1 MLLGNMVCQFGQGF
15 GRPNAYANRNTGP
28 RDDTLTH
35 MVTRLFQVWHAR
47 EIDKALIDGIDLMPW
62 RVVTQNR
69 HHPVGHVGIERVVRT
84 QSQDAV
90 FLR

>member
-1 MLLGNMVCQFGQGF
+1 MLLGDMVRQFGQGF
-15 GRPNAYANRNTGP
+15 GRSYAYTNRNTGP
-28 RDDTLTH
+28 RDDTLAH
-35 MVTRLFQVWHAR
+35 LVTRLFQVWRAR
-47 EIDKALIDGIDLMPW
+47 EVDKAFIDGINLMPW
-62 RVVTQNR
+62 RKAAQNR

>member
-1 MLLGNMVCQFGQGF
+1 MLLGNMVRQFGQGF
-15 GRPNAYANRNTGP
+15 GRTNTNADRNTSP
-28 RDDTLTH
+28 RDDTVAHL
-35 MVTRLFQVWHAR
+35 VARLFQVWRAR
-47 EIDKALIDGIDLMPW
+47 EIDKALIDGINLMPW

-69 HHPVGHVGIERVVRT
+69 HHSVRHIGIERVVRT